1 MHKGGTEMPLQIDR
15 RLLPFIALAGLSLA
29 SAAIGA
35 ASKPVA
41 NAAATDGYDSPAP
54 LSAVAQLGKQLFFD
68 PTLSGGGQ
76 MSCATCH
83 DPGNHYAPAND
94 RAVQLGGPH
103 LDQPGIRAVPSL
115 AYKMSTPSFSVGAES
130 AADEAAEAAPMT
142 EASGVALA
150 NAPAAIAGP
159 LTAQAV
165 VKADSTAPDLVPQG
179 GMFWDGRVD
188 SLEEQALQPMISPF
202 EMANVDAATVYAK
215 LKKGYGKD
223 ISALFG
229 KNILDDQDMTIAEIG
244 FALARYQIEEPSFHP
259 YTSKYDYYLRGKA
272 VLTDAE
278 ARGLKLFDDPNKG
291 NCASCHLD
299 KMTGDG
305 QMPNFTDF
313 EFEALGAPRN
323 PAIPA
328 NADPNYDD
336 TGICGPLRNDTYSA
350 QPQNCGLFKT
360 PTLRNV
366 AARHVFFH
374 NGVYRSLEDVTRF
387 YVKRDTNP
395 EEIYPKDAGGKV
407 MKYNDL
413 PEQYRANIDV
423 IDAPMNRKLGDAPAL
438 NDVEIADV
446 VAFLK
451 TLTDGYDP
459 AKESVKAAN

>member
-1 MHKGGTEMPLQIDR
+1 MPSINR
-15 RLLPFIALAGLSLA
+15 RLLPLLALAGLSLA
-29 SAAIGA
+29 GA
-35 ASKPVA
+35 AVGMASEP
-41 NAAATDGYDSPAP
+41 AARASATDDYDDQAP
-54 LSAVAQLGKQLFFD
+54 LSAVAQLGKKLFFD
-68 PTLSGGGQ
+68 PSLSGGGQ

-83 DPGNHYAPAND
+83 DPANHYAPANGL
-94 RAVQLGGPH
+94 AVQLGGLQ

-115 AYKMSTPSFSVGAES
+115 AYKISTPSFSIGEES
-130 AADEAAEAAPMT
+130 ATDEAAEASPMT

-150 NAPAAIAGP
+150 NAPAVTSL

-165 VKADSTAPDLVPQG
+165 VKADAAAANLVPQG

-202 EMANVDAATVYAK
+202 EMANADAATVYTK

-229 KNILDDQDMTIAEIG
+229 DNILNDQNMTISEIG
-244 FALARYQIEEPSFHP
+244 FALARYQIEDRSFHP

-278 ARGLKLFDDPNKG
+278 ARGLKLFDDASKG

-305 QMPNFTDF
+305 QMPNLTDF

-323 PAIPA
+323 PTIPA
-328 NADPNYDD
+328 NTDARYYD

-350 QPQNCGLFKT
+350 QQQNCGLFKT

-374 NGVYRSLEDVTRF
+374 NGVYRTLEDVTRF

-395 EEIYPKDAGGKV
+395 EEIYPKDASGKV
-407 MKYNDL
+407 LKYDDL
-413 PEQYRANIDV
+413 PARYQANIDV

-438 NDVEIADV
+438 NDAEIADV

-459 AKESVKAAN
+459 AKDGIKAAN

>member
-1 MHKGGTEMPLQIDR
+1 MSLTYR
-15 RLLPFIALAGLSLA
+15 RLLPLLALAGLSLA
-29 SAAIGA
+29 GA
-35 ASKPVA
+35 AVGMASESAINVT
-41 NAAATDGYDSPAP
+41 ATDGYDDQAP
-54 LSAVAQLGKQLFFD
+54 LSAVAQLGKKLFFD
-68 PTLSGGGQ
+68 PSLSGGGQ

-83 DPGNHYAPAND
+83 DPANHYAPANGL
-94 RAVQLGGPH
+94 AVQLGGPH

-115 AYKMSTPSFSVGAES
+115 AYKISTPSFSIGEES
-130 AADEAAEAAPMT
+130 AADEAAEASPMT

-150 NAPAAIAGP
+150 NAPAAVTGP
-159 LTAQAV
+159 LTAEAV
-165 VKADSTAPDLVPQG
+165 VKADAAAAANLVPQG

-202 EMANVDAATVYAK
+202 EMANADAATVYAK
-215 LKKGYGKD
+215 LKEGYGKE

-229 KNILDDQDMTIAEIG
+229 DNILNDQDMTISEIG
-244 FALARYQIEEPSFHP
+244 FALARYQIEENSFHP

-278 ARGLKLFDDPNKG
+278 ALGLKLFDDANKG

-313 EFEALGAPRN
+313 EFEALGVPRN

-328 NADPNYDD
+328 NADVHYYD

-350 QPQNCGLFKT
+350 QQHNCGLFKT

-366 AARHVFFH
+366 ATRHVFFH
-374 NGVYRSLEDVTRF
+374 NGVYRTLEDVTRF
-387 YVKRDTNP
+387 YIKRDTNP
-395 EEIYPKDAGGKV
+395 EEIYPRDASGKV
-407 MKYNDL
+407 LKYDDL
-413 PEQYRANIDV
+413 PAQYQPNIDV

-438 NDVEIADV
+438 TNAEIADV

-459 AKESVKAAN
+459 AKDSVKAAK

>member
-1 MHKGGTEMPLQIDR
+1 MPLQINH
-15 RLLPFIALAGLSLA
+15 RLLPLLALAGLSLA
-29 SAAIGA
+29 GA
-35 ASKPVA
+35 AVGVA
-41 NAAATDGYDSPAP
+41 SEPTANGYDEQAP
-54 LSAVAQLGKQLFFD
+54 LSAVAQLGKKLFFD
-68 PTLSGGGQ
+68 PSLSGNGQ
-76 MSCATCH
+76 MSCASCH
-83 DPGNHYAPAND
+83 DPANHYAPANGL
-94 RAVQLGGPH
+94 AVQLGGLH

-115 AYKMSTPSFSVGAES
+115 AYKTSTPSFSIGEES
-130 AADEAAEAAPMT
+130 AADEAAEASPMT

-150 NAPAAIAGP
+150 NAPASVAGP

-165 VKADSTAPDLVPQG
+165 KADAAAANLVPRG
-179 GMFWDGRVD
+179 GMFWDGRID

-202 EMANVDAATVYAK
+202 EMANADVATVYAK

-229 KNILDDQDMTIAEIG
+229 DNVLNDRDMMISEIG

-272 VLTDAE
+272 VLTDTE
-278 ARGLKLFDDPNKG
+278 ARGLKLFDDANKG

-313 EFEALGAPRN
+313 EFEALGVPRN

-328 NADPNYDD
+328 NADAHYYD
-336 TGICGPLRNDTYSA
+336 TGICGPLRNDTYSV
-350 QPQNCGLFKT
+350 QQQNCGLFKT

-366 AARHVFFH
+366 ATRHVFFH
-374 NGVYRSLEDVTRF
+374 NGVYRTLEDVTRF

-395 EEIYPKDAGGKV
+395 EEIYPKDASGKV
-407 MKYNDL
+407 VKYDDL
-413 PEQYRANIDV
+413 PPQYRANIDI

-438 NDVEIADV
+438 SDAEIADV
-446 VAFLK
+446 VAFLR
-451 TLTDGYDP
+451 TLSDGYDP
-459 AKESVKAAN
+459 AKDSVKAAR

>member
-1 MHKGGTEMPLQIDR
+1 MPLTYR
-15 RLLPFIALAGLSLA
+15 RLLPLLALAGLSLTGAAVGMASEPATSA
-29 SAAIGA
+29 SA
-35 ASKPVA
+35 
-41 NAAATDGYDSPAP
+41 TDDYDDQAP
-54 LSAVAQLGKQLFFD
+54 LSAVAQLGKKLFFD
-68 PTLSGGGQ
+68 PSLSGGGQ

-83 DPGNHYAPAND
+83 DPANHYAPANGL
-94 RAVQLGGPH
+94 AVQLGGLH

-115 AYKMSTPSFSVGAES
+115 AYKMSTPSFSIGEES
-130 AADEAAEAAPMT
+130 AADEAAEASPMT

-150 NAPAAIAGP
+150 NAPAVTSP

-165 VKADSTAPDLVPQG
+165 VKADAAAANLVPQG

-202 EMANVDAATVYAK
+202 EMANADVATVYTK
-215 LKKGYGKD
+215 VTKGYGKD

-229 KNILDDQDMTIAEIG
+229 DNILNDQDMTISEIG
-244 FALARYQIEEPSFHP
+244 FALARYQIEDRSFHP

-278 ARGLKLFDDPNKG
+278 ARGLKLFDDANKG

-323 PAIPA
+323 PTIPA
-328 NADPNYDD
+328 NADAHYFD
-336 TGICGPLRNDTYSA
+336 TGICGPLRSDAYSA
-350 QPQNCGLFKT
+350 QQQNCGLFKT

-366 AARHVFFH
+366 ATRHVFFH
-374 NGVYRSLEDVTRF
+374 NGVYRTLEDVTRF

-395 EEIYPKDAGGKV
+395 EEIYPKDASGKV
-407 MKYNDL
+407 LKYDDL
-413 PEQYRANIDV
+413 PAQYRANIDV
-423 IDAPMNRKLGDAPAL
+423 SDAPMNRKPGDAPAL
-438 NDVEIADV
+438 NDAEIADI

-459 AKESVKAAN
+459 TKDNVKAAK

>member
-1 MHKGGTEMPLQIDR
+1 MPLTYR
-15 RLLPFIALAGLSLA
+15 RLLPILALAGLSLA
-29 SAAIGA
+29 GA
-35 ASKPVA
+35 AVGMASEPA
-41 NAAATDGYDSPAP
+41 MNATATDGYDDQAP
-54 LSAVAQLGKQLFFD
+54 LSAVAQLGKKLFFD
-68 PTLSGGGQ
+68 PSLSGSGQ

-83 DPGNHYAPAND
+83 DPANHYAPANGLV
-94 RAVQLGGPH
+94 VQLGGPH

-115 AYKMSTPSFSVGAES
+115 AYKMSTPSFSIGEES
-130 AADEAAEAAPMT
+130 AADEAAEASPMT

-150 NAPAAIAGP
+150 DTPAAVTGP

-165 VKADSTAPDLVPQG
+165 VKADAAAAANLVPQG

-202 EMANVDAATVYAK
+202 EMANADAATVYAK
-215 LKKGYGKD
+215 LKKDYGKE

-229 KNILDDQDMTIAEIG
+229 DNILSDQDMTISEIG
-244 FALARYQIEEPSFHP
+244 FALARYQIEENSFHP

-272 VLTDAE
+272 ILADAE
-278 ARGLKLFDDPNKG
+278 ARGLKLFDDADKG

-299 KMTGDG
+299 KMTADG

-328 NADPNYDD
+328 NADAHYYD
-336 TGICGPLRNDTYSA
+336 TGICGPLRNDTYSV

-366 AARHVFFH
+366 ATRHVFFH
-374 NGVYRSLEDVTRF
+374 NGVYHTLEDVTRF

-395 EEIYPKDAGGKV
+395 DEIYPKDASGKV
-407 MKYNDL
+407 LKYDDL
-413 PEQYRANIDV
+413 PAQYQANIDV
-423 IDAPMNRKLGDAPAL
+423 IDAPMNRKPGDAPAL
-438 NDVEIADV
+438 NEAEIADV

-459 AKESVKAAN
+459 TKDSVKAAK

>member
-1 MHKGGTEMPLQIDR
+1 MPLQFNR
-15 RLLPFIALAGLSLA
+15 RLLPLLALASLSLA
-29 SAAIGA
+29 GA
-35 ASKPVA
+35 AVGMASEPAA
-41 NAAATDGYDSPAP
+41 NSAATDGYDDPAP
-54 LSAVAQLGKQLFFD
+54 LSTVAQLGKRLFFD
-68 PTLSGGGQ
+68 PSLSGDGQ

-83 DPGNHYAPAND
+83 DPANHYAPANGL
-94 RAVQLGGPH
+94 AVQLGGAH

-115 AYKMSTPSFSVGAES
+115 AYKMSTPSFSIGEES
-130 AADEAAEAAPMT
+130 PADEAAEASPMT

-150 NAPAAIAGP
+150 NAPASVAGP

-165 VKADSTAPDLVPQG
+165 VKADAAAANLVPQG

-202 EMANVDAATVYAK
+202 EMANPDATTVYAK

-229 KNILDDQDMTIAEIG
+229 DNVLNDQDMTISEIG
-244 FALARYQIEEPSFHP
+244 FALARYQIEELSFHP
-259 YTSKYDYYLRGKA
+259 YTSKYDDYLRGKA

-328 NADPNYDD
+328 NADARYYD

-350 QPQNCGLFKT
+350 QQQNCGLFKT

-366 AARHVFFH
+366 ATRHVFFH
-374 NGVYRSLEDVTRF
+374 NGVYRTLEDVTRF

-395 EEIYPKDAGGKV
+395 EEIYPKDASGKV
-407 MKYNDL
+407 LKYDDL
-413 PEQYRANIDV
+413 PPRYQANIDV
-423 IDAPMNRKLGDAPAL
+423 IDAPMNRKPGDAPAL
-438 NDVEIADV
+438 NEAEIADV

-459 AKESVKAAN
+459 AKDSVKAAK

>member
-1 MHKGGTEMPLQIDR
+1 MSLKANH
-15 RLLPFIALAGLSLA
+15 RLLPIIALAGLSLA
-29 SAAIGA
+29 GA
-35 ASKPVA
+35 TFGMASEPANKVA
-41 NAAATDGYDSPAP
+41 GDDYAGTVS
-54 LSAVAQLGKQLFFD
+54 LSAVAQLGKKLFYD
-68 PTLSGGGQ
+68 PSLSGNGQ

-83 DPGNHYAPAND
+83 DPANHYAPGNGL
-94 RAVQLGGPH
+94 AVQFGGPH
-103 LDQPGIRAVPSL
+103 LDQPGLRAVPSL

-142 EASGVALA
+142 EASGVSLA
-150 NAPAAIAGP
+150 NTPAVVAGP

-165 VKADSTAPDLVPQG
+165 VKADSNAPDLVPQG

-202 EMANVDAATVYAK
+202 EMANADAATVYAK
-215 LKKGYGKD
+215 LKKGYGKE
-223 ISALFG
+223 ISDLFG
-229 KNILDDQDMTIAEIG
+229 NNVLNDQDMAIAEVG

-259 YTSKYDYYLRGKA
+259 FSSKYDAFLRGKA
-272 VLTDAE
+272 TLSDAE
-278 ARGLKLFDDPNKG
+278 MRGLKLFDDPNKG

-305 QMPNFTDF
+305 QMPNLTDF

-328 NADPNYDD
+328 NADGKYYD

-366 AARHVFFH
+366 ATRQVFFH

-395 EEIYPKDAGGKV
+395 DEIYPKDANGKV
-407 MKYNDL
+407 EKYNDL
-413 PEQYRANIDV
+413 PAQYQANIDV
-423 IDAPMNRKLGDAPAL
+423 IDAPLNRKLGDTPAL
-438 NDVEIADV
+438 NDAEIADV

-459 AKESVKAAN
+459 AVDGTKAEK

>member
-1 MHKGGTEMPLQIDR
+1 MSLKTRHHFLPL
-15 RLLPFIALAGLSLA
+15 IAVAGVSL
-29 SAAIGA
+29 
-35 ASKPVA
+35 
-41 NAAATDGYDSPAP
+41 AAATIGMANEPTADVYDTGS
-54 LSAVAQLGKQLFFD
+54 LSAVAQLGKKLFYD
-68 PTLSGGGQ
+68 PSLSGNGQ

-83 DPGNHYAPAND
+83 DPNNHYAPVSD
-94 RAVQLGGPH
+94 RAVLLGGPH

-115 AYKMSTPSFSVGAES
+115 AYKMATPSFSVGAES

-142 EASGVALA
+142 EASGISLA
-150 NAPAAIAGP
+150 NAPATVAGP

-165 VKADSTAPDLVPQG
+165 VKADSNAPDLVPQG
-179 GMFWDGRVD
+179 GMFWDGRAD
-188 SLEEQALQPMISPF
+188 SLQEQALQPMISPF
-202 EMANVDAATVYAK
+202 EMANTDATAVYAK
-215 LKKGYGKD
+215 LKAGYGKD
-223 ISALFG
+223 IAALFG
-229 KNILDDQDMTIAEIG
+229 QNVLNDQDMAIAEAG

-259 YTSKYDYYLRGKA
+259 YSSKYDFYLRGKA
-272 VLTDAE
+272 TLSDAE
-278 ARGLKLFDDPNKG
+278 MRGLKLFDDPNKG

-305 QMPNFTDF
+305 RMPEFTDF

-328 NADPNYDD
+328 NADPHYYD

-366 AARHVFFH
+366 ATRHVFFH

-395 EEIYPKDAGGKV
+395 ETIYPKGADGQV
-407 MKYNDL
+407 QKYNDL
-413 PEQYRANIDV
+413 PAQYQANIDV
-423 IDAPMNRKLGDAPAL
+423 IDAPLNRKPGQQPAL
-438 NDVEIADV
+438 DDAQIADV
-446 VAFLK
+446 VTFLK

-459 AKESVKAAN
+459 AKEREKAAK

>member
-1 MHKGGTEMPLQIDR
+1 MPLIVS
-15 RLLPFIALAGLSLA
+15 RLLPFIALAGVSLA
-29 SAAIGA
+29 SAAVGM
-35 ASKPVA
+35 A
-41 NAAATDGYDSPAP
+41 NEPAVKTSTVDGYDDQPP
-54 LSAVAQLGKQLFFD
+54 LSAVAQLGKKLFFD
-68 PTLSGGGQ
+68 PSLSGGGQ

-83 DPGNHYAPAND
+83 DPGNHYAPANGLT
-94 RAVQLGGPH
+94 VQLGGPH
-103 LDQPGIRAVPSL
+103 LDRPGIRAVPSL
-115 AYKMSTPSFSVGAES
+115 AYKMSTPSFSIGEES
-130 AADEAAEAAPMT
+130 PSDEAAEASPMT

-150 NAPAAIAGP
+150 NAPAAVSGS

-165 VKADSTAPDLVPQG
+165 VKADAAAANLVPQG

-202 EMANVDAATVYAK
+202 EMANVDTATVYAK
-215 LKKGYGKD
+215 LKKGYGED

-229 KNILDDQDMTIAEIG
+229 NNILNDQDMTIAEIG
-244 FALARYQIEEPSFHP
+244 FALARYQVEEPSFHP

-299 KMTGDG
+299 RMTGDG

-328 NADPNYDD
+328 NADPHYYD

-360 PTLRNV
+360 PTLRN
-366 AARHVFFH
+366 AATRQVFFH
-374 NGVYRSLEDVTRF
+374 NGVYRTLEDVTRF

-395 EEIYPKDAGGKV
+395 DEIYLKDSNGKV

-413 PEQYRANIDV
+413 PAQYQANIDI

-438 NDVEIADV
+438 NDAEIAGV
-446 VAFLK
+446 TAFLK

-459 AKESVKAAN
+459 AKENVKAAQ

>member
-1 MHKGGTEMPLQIDR
+1 MPLTYR
-15 RLLPFIALAGLSLA
+15 RLLPLIALAGLSLA
-29 SAAIGA
+29 GA
-35 ASKPVA
+35 AAGMA
-41 NAAATDGYDSPAP
+41 NEPAASASATDGYDDQAP
-54 LSAVAQLGKQLFFD
+54 LSAVAQLGKKLFFD
-68 PTLSGGGQ
+68 PSLSGGGQ

-83 DPGNHYAPAND
+83 DPANHYAPAND

-115 AYKMSTPSFSVGAES
+115 AYKMSTPSFSIGEES
-130 AADEAAEAAPMT
+130 AADEAAEASPMT

-150 NAPAAIAGP
+150 NAPAAVAGP
-159 LTAQAV
+159 MTAQAV
-165 VKADSTAPDLVPQG
+165 VKADAAAAANLVPQG

-202 EMANVDAATVYAK
+202 EMANADAATVYAK
-215 LKKGYGKD
+215 LKESYGKE

-229 KNILDDQDMTIAEIG
+229 DNILSDQDMTISEIG
-244 FALARYQIEEPSFHP
+244 FALARYQIEDSSFHP

-278 ARGLKLFDDPNKG
+278 ARGLKLFDDANKG

-313 EFEALGAPRN
+313 EFEALAAPRN

-328 NADPNYDD
+328 NADAHYYD

-366 AARHVFFH
+366 AARHAFFH

-395 EEIYPKDAGGKV
+395 DEIYPKDASGKV
-407 MKYNDL
+407 LKYDDL
-413 PEQYRANIDV
+413 PAQYRANIDV
-423 IDAPMNRKLGDAPAL
+423 IDAPMNRKPGDAPAL
-438 NDVEIADV
+438 NDAEIADV

-459 AKESVKAAN
+459 TKDSVKAAK

>member
-1 MHKGGTEMPLQIDR
+1 MSLKINR
-15 RLLPFIALAGLSLA
+15 RLLPLLALAGVSLA
-29 SAAIGA
+29 GAAIGA
-35 ASKPVA
+35 ASESSA
-41 NAAATDGYDSPAP
+41 GSPATGSYSETAS
-54 LSAVAQLGKQLFFD
+54 LSAVAELGRKLFFD
-68 PTLSGGGQ
+68 PSLSGSGQ

-103 LDQPGIRAVPSL
+103 LDRPGIRTVPSL
-115 AYKMSTPSFSVGAES
+115 AYKMATPSFSVGAES

-150 NAPAAIAGP
+150 NAPVTVAGP

-165 VKADSTAPDLVPQG
+165 VKADSAAPDLVPQG

-202 EMANVDAATVYAK
+202 EMANADAATVYAK
-215 LKKGYGKD
+215 LRKGYGKD
-223 ISALFG
+223 IAALFG
-229 KNILDDQDMTIAEIG
+229 DNVLNDQDMTIAEIG
-244 FALARYQIEEPSFHP
+244 FALARYQIEEPAFHP

-272 VLTDAE
+272 VLTDPE
-278 ARGLKLFDDPNKG
+278 ARGLKLFDDPGKG

-323 PAIPA
+323 PTIPA
-328 NADPNYDD
+328 NADPRYYD
-336 TGICGPLRNDTYSA
+336 TGICGPLRSDTYSA

-366 AARHVFFH
+366 ATRHVFFH
-374 NGVYRSLEDVTRF
+374 NGVYRTLEDVTRF

-395 EEIYPKDAGGKV
+395 DEIYPKDAGGKV
-407 MKYNDL
+407 QKFDDL
-413 PEQYRANIDV
+413 PAQYQANVDV

-438 NDVEIADV
+438 NEAEIGDV

-459 AKESVKAAN
+459 AKDSVKAAK

>member
-1 MHKGGTEMPLQIDR
+1 MSLKKQHF
-15 RLLPFIALAGLSLA
+15 LPPIALAGISLA
-29 SAAIGA
+29 GATIGLA
-35 ASKPVA
+35 NEPAA
-41 NAAATDGYDSPAP
+41 NAVAANTYDNTAS
-54 LSAVAQLGKQLFFD
+54 LSAVAQLGKKLFFD
-68 PTLSGGGQ
+68 PSLSGGGQ

-83 DPGNHYAPAND
+83 DPANHYAPAND

-150 NAPAAIAGP
+150 NAPTPVAGP

-165 VKADSTAPDLVPQG
+165 VKADSNAPDLVPQG

-202 EMANVDAATVYAK
+202 EMANADAAGVYVK
-215 LKKGYGKD
+215 LKQNYCKD
-223 ISALFG
+223 IGTLFG
-229 KNILDDQDMTIAEIG
+229 NNVLDDQDMTIAEAG
-244 FALARYQIEEPSFHP
+244 FAIARYQIEEPSFHP
-259 YTSKYDYYLRGKA
+259 YSSKYDYYLRGKA
-272 VLTDAE
+272 LLSDAE
-278 ARGLKLFDDPNKG
+278 MRGLKLFDDPNKG

-299 KMTGDG
+299 KVTGDG

-323 PAIPA
+323 PDIPA
-328 NADPNYDD
+328 NADPHYYD

-395 EEIYPKDAGGKV
+395 AEIYPKDASGKV
-407 MKYNDL
+407 LKYTDL
-413 PEQYRANIDV
+413 PAQYQANIDI

-438 NDVEIADV
+438 NDTEIADV

-459 AKESVKAAN
+459 AKDSVKAAK

>member
-1 MHKGGTEMPLQIDR
+1 MPLTYR
-15 RLLPFIALAGLSLA
+15 RLLPLLALAGLSLA
-29 SAAIGA
+29 GA
-35 ASKPVA
+35 AVGMA
-41 NAAATDGYDSPAP
+41 NEPAASASATDGYDDRAP
-54 LSAVAQLGKQLFFD
+54 LSAVAQLGKKLFFD
-68 PTLSGGGQ
+68 PSLSGSGQ

-83 DPGNHYAPAND
+83 DPANHYAPANGL
-94 RAVQLGGPH
+94 AVQLGGPH
-103 LDQPGIRAVPSL
+103 LDRPGIRAVPSL
-115 AYKMSTPSFSVGAES
+115 AYKMSTPSFSIGEES
-130 AADEAAEAAPMT
+130 AADEAAEASPMI

-150 NAPAAIAGP
+150 NAPAAVTGP

-165 VKADSTAPDLVPQG
+165 VKAEAAAAVNLVPQG

-202 EMANVDAATVYAK
+202 EMANADATAVYAK
-215 LKKGYGKD
+215 LKKGYGKE

-229 KNILDDQDMTIAEIG
+229 DNVANDQDMMISEIG
-244 FALARYQIEEPSFHP
+244 FALARYQIEDRSFHP

-278 ARGLKLFDDPNKG
+278 ARGLKLFDDANKG

-328 NADPNYDD
+328 NADAHYYD

-350 QPQNCGLFKT
+350 QQQNCGLFKT

-366 AARHVFFH
+366 ATRHVFFH
-374 NGVYRSLEDVTRF
+374 NGVYRTLEAVTRF

-395 EEIYPKDAGGKV
+395 AEIYPKDASGKV
-407 MKYNDL
+407 LKYDDL
-413 PEQYRANIDV
+413 PAQYQANIDV
-423 IDAPMNRKLGDAPAL
+423 IDAPMNRKPGDAPAL
-438 NDVEIADV
+438 NDAEIADI

-459 AKESVKAAN
+459 VRDSVKADK

>member
-1 MHKGGTEMPLQIDR
+1 
-15 RLLPFIALAGLSLA
+15 
-29 SAAIGA
+29 
-35 ASKPVA
+35 
-41 NAAATDGYDSPAP
+41 
-54 LSAVAQLGKQLFFD
+54 
-68 PTLSGGGQ
+68 

-83 DPGNHYAPAND
+83 DPANHYAPAND
-94 RAVQLGGPH
+94 HTIQLGGLH

-115 AYKMSTPSFSVGAES
+115 AYKMSTPSFSIGDES
-130 AADEAAEAAPMT
+130 TADEAAEASPMT
-142 EASGVALA
+142 EASGAALA
-150 NAPAAIAGP
+150 NASAAVVGP
-159 LTAQAV
+159 LTAQAI
-165 VKADSTAPDLVPQG
+165 VKADAPAANLVPKG

-202 EMANVDAATVYAK
+202 EMANADTATVYAK

-229 KNILDDQDMTIAEIG
+229 DNILNDQDMMISEIG
-244 FALARYQIEEPSFHP
+244 FALARYQVEERSFHP

-278 ARGLKLFDDPNKG
+278 ARGLKLFDDANKG

-305 QMPNFTDF
+305 QMPNLTDF

-328 NADPNYDD
+328 NADARYYD
-336 TGICGPLRNDTYSA
+336 TGICGPLRSDIYSA

-366 AARHVFFH
+366 GARHVFFH
-374 NGVYRSLEDVTRF
+374 NGVYRTLEDVTRF

-395 EEIYPKDAGGKV
+395 EEIYPKDASGKV
-407 MKYNDL
+407 LKYDDL
-413 PEQYRANIDV
+413 PAQYQINIDV
-423 IDAPMNRKLGDAPAL
+423 IDAPMNRKLGDTPAL
-438 NDVEIADV
+438 NDAEIADV

-459 AKESVKAAN
+459 AKDGIKAAK

>member
-1 MHKGGTEMPLQIDR
+1 MPLQINH
-15 RLLPFIALAGLSLA
+15 RLLPLLALAGLSLA
-29 SAAIGA
+29 GA
-35 ASKPVA
+35 AVGVA
-41 NAAATDGYDSPAP
+41 SEPTANSYDEQAP
-54 LSAVAQLGKQLFFD
+54 LSAVAQLGKKLFFD
-68 PTLSGGGQ
+68 PSLSGNGQ
-76 MSCATCH
+76 MSCASCH
-83 DPGNHYAPAND
+83 DPANHYAPANGL
-94 RAVQLGGPH
+94 AVQLGGLH

-115 AYKMSTPSFSVGAES
+115 AYKTSTPSFSIGEES
-130 AADEAAEAAPMT
+130 AADEAAEASPMT

-150 NAPAAIAGP
+150 NAPASVAGP

-165 VKADSTAPDLVPQG
+165 KADAAAANLVPRG
-179 GMFWDGRVD
+179 GMFWDGRID

-202 EMANVDAATVYAK
+202 EMANADVATVYAK

-229 KNILDDQDMTIAEIG
+229 NNILNDQNMMISEIG

-272 VLTDAE
+272 VLTDME
-278 ARGLKLFDDPNKG
+278 ARGLKLFDDANKG

-328 NADPNYDD
+328 NADAHYYD

-350 QPQNCGLFKT
+350 QQQNCGLFKT

-366 AARHVFFH
+366 ATRHVFFH
-374 NGVYRSLEDVTRF
+374 NGVYRTLEDVTRF
-387 YVKRDTNP
+387 YVKRDINP
-395 EEIYPKDAGGKV
+395 EEIYPKDASGKV
-407 MKYNDL
+407 VKYDDL
-413 PEQYRANIDV
+413 PPQYRANIDI

-438 NDVEIADV
+438 SDAEIADV
-446 VAFLK
+446 VAFLR
-451 TLTDGYDP
+451 TLSDGYDP
-459 AKESVKAAN
+459 AKDSVKAAR

>member
-1 MHKGGTEMPLQIDR
+1 MSLNMKHSFLPL
-15 RLLPFIALAGLSLA
+15 IALANISLA
-29 SAAIGA
+29 GATIGL
-35 ASKPVA
+35 ASEPAA
-41 NAAATDGYDSPAP
+41 NAVAANTYDDTAS
-54 LSAVAQLGKQLFFD
+54 LSAVAQLGRKLFYD
-68 PTLSGGGQ
+68 PSLSGGGQ

-83 DPGNHYAPAND
+83 DPSNHYAPAND

-103 LDQPGIRAVPSL
+103 FDKPGIRAVPSL

-150 NAPAAIAGP
+150 NTPATVAGP

-165 VKADSTAPDLVPQG
+165 VKANSNAPDLVPQG

-202 EMANVDAATVYAK
+202 EMANADAAAVYAK
-215 LKKGYGKD
+215 LKQGYGKD
-223 ISALFG
+223 IGALFG
-229 KNILDDQDMTIAEIG
+229 NNVLNDQDMTIAEAG

-259 YTSKYDYYLRGKA
+259 YSSKYDYYLRGKA
-272 VLTDAE
+272 MLSDAE
-278 ARGLKLFDDPNKG
+278 MRGLKLFDDPNKG

-323 PAIPA
+323 PDIPA
-328 NADPNYDD
+328 NADAHYYD

-366 AARHVFFH
+366 ASRYVFFH

-395 EEIYPKDAGGKV
+395 DEIYPRDASGKAQ
-407 MKYNDL
+407 KYNDL
-413 PEQYRANIDV
+413 PTQYQANIDV
-423 IDAPMNRKLGDAPAL
+423 IDAPMNLKLGDAPAL
-438 NDVEIADV
+438 NDTEIADV

-459 AKESVKAAN
+459 AKDGVKAAK

>member
-1 MHKGGTEMPLQIDR
+1 MSLNTKHRFLPL
-15 RLLPFIALAGLSLA
+15 IALAGLSLA
-29 SAAIGA
+29 GATIGL
-35 ASKPVA
+35 ASEPTAK
-41 NAAATDGYDSPAP
+41 AAADTYDDTAP
-54 LSAVAQLGKQLFFD
+54 LSAVAQLGQKLFHD
-68 PTLSGGGQ
+68 PSLSGGGQ

-83 DPGNHYAPAND
+83 DPNNHYAPAND

-150 NAPAAIAGP
+150 SAATTVTGP

-165 VKADSTAPDLVPQG
+165 VKAGSNAPDLVPQG

-202 EMANVDAATVYAK
+202 EMANADAAAVYAK
-215 LKKGYGKD
+215 LRQGYGKD
-223 ISALFG
+223 IGALFG
-229 KNILDDQDMTIAEIG
+229 NNVLNDQDMTIAEAG

-259 YTSKYDYYLRGKA
+259 YSSKYDYYLRGKA
-272 VLTDAE
+272 MLSDAE
-278 ARGLKLFDDPNKG
+278 MRGLKLFDDPNKG

-299 KMTGDG
+299 KMTDDG
-305 QMPNFTDF
+305 RMPNFTDF

-323 PAIPA
+323 PDIPA
-328 NADPNYDD
+328 NADPHYYD
-336 TGICGPLRNDTYSA
+336 TGICGPLRHDAYSA

-366 AARHVFFH
+366 ATRRVFFH
-374 NGVYRSLEDVTRF
+374 NGVYHSLEDVTRF

-395 EEIYPKDAGGKV
+395 AEIYPKDTNGKV
-407 MKYNDL
+407 LKYNDM
-413 PEQYRANIDV
+413 PEQYQANIDV

-438 NDVEIADV
+438 NDTEIADV

-459 AKESVKAAN
+459 AKDGAKAAN

>member
-1 MHKGGTEMPLQIDR
+1 MSLKINR
-15 RLLPFIALAGLSLA
+15 RLLPLLALAGVSLA
-29 SAAIGA
+29 GAAIGA
-35 ASKPVA
+35 ASESS
-41 NAAATDGYDSPAP
+41 TGSPATGGYSETVS
-54 LSAVAQLGKQLFFD
+54 LSAVAELGRKLFFD
-68 PTLSGGGQ
+68 PSLSGSGQ

-83 DPGNHYAPAND
+83 DPGNHYAPASD

-103 LDQPGIRAVPSL
+103 LDRPGIRTVPSL
-115 AYKMSTPSFSVGAES
+115 AYKMATPSFSVGAES

-150 NAPAAIAGP
+150 NAPATVAGP

-165 VKADSTAPDLVPQG
+165 VKADSAAPDLVPQG

-202 EMANVDAATVYAK
+202 EMANADAATVYAK
-215 LKKGYGKD
+215 LRKGYGKD
-223 ISALFG
+223 IAALFG
-229 KNILDDQDMTIAEIG
+229 DNVLNDQDMTIAEIG
-244 FALARYQIEEPSFHP
+244 FALARYQIEESTFHP

-278 ARGLKLFDDPNKG
+278 ARGLKLFDDPGKG

-323 PAIPA
+323 PTIPA
-328 NADPNYDD
+328 NADPRYYD
-336 TGICGPLRNDTYSA
+336 TGICGPLRSDTYSA

-366 AARHVFFH
+366 ATRHVFFH
-374 NGVYRSLEDVTRF
+374 NGVYRTLEDVTRF

-395 EEIYPKDAGGKV
+395 DEIYPKDAGGKV
-407 MKYNDL
+407 QKFDDL
-413 PEQYRANIDV
+413 PAQYQANVDV

-438 NDVEIADV
+438 NEAEIGDV

-459 AKESVKAAN
+459 AKDSVKAAK

>member
-1 MHKGGTEMPLQIDR
+1 MPLQFNR
-15 RLLPFIALAGLSLA
+15 RLLPLLALAGLSLA
-29 SAAIGA
+29 GA
-35 ASKPVA
+35 AVGMASEPAA
-41 NAAATDGYDSPAP
+41 NPSTSDGYDDQAP
-54 LSAVAQLGKQLFFD
+54 LSAVAQLGKRLFFD
-68 PTLSGGGQ
+68 PSLSGGGQ
-76 MSCATCH
+76 MACATCH
-83 DPGNHYAPAND
+83 DPANHYAPANGL
-94 RAVQLGGPH
+94 AVQLGGPH

-115 AYKMSTPSFSVGAES
+115 AYKMSTPSFSIGEES
-130 AADEAAEAAPMT
+130 AADEAAEASPMT

-150 NAPAAIAGP
+150 NAPAAVTGP

-165 VKADSTAPDLVPQG
+165 IKADAAAAANLVPQG

-202 EMANVDAATVYAK
+202 EMANADAATVYDK

-229 KNILDDQDMTIAEIG
+229 DNILNDQDMTISEIG
-244 FALARYQIEEPSFHP
+244 FALARYQIEENSFHP

-278 ARGLKLFDDPNKG
+278 ARGLKLFDDANKG

-299 KMTGDG
+299 KMIGDG

-328 NADPNYDD
+328 NADAHYYD
-336 TGICGPLRNDTYSA
+336 TGICGPLRSDTYSA

-360 PTLRNV
+360 PTLRN
-366 AARHVFFH
+366 AATRHVFFH
-374 NGVYRSLEDVTRF
+374 NGVYRTLEDVTRF

-407 MKYNDL
+407 LKYDDL
-413 PEQYRANIDV
+413 PAQYQANIDV
-423 IDAPMNRKLGDAPAL
+423 IDVPMNRKLGDAPAL
-438 NDVEIADV
+438 NDAEIADV

-459 AKESVKAAN
+459 AKDSVKAAK

>member
-1 MHKGGTEMPLQIDR
+1 MPLINR
-15 RLLPFIALAGLSLA
+15 RLLSLLALAGLSLA
-29 SAAIGA
+29 GA
-35 ASKPVA
+35 AVGMA
-41 NAAATDGYDSPAP
+41 NEPAASASATDGYDDQAP
-54 LSAVAQLGKQLFFD
+54 LSAVAQLGKKLFFD
-68 PTLSGGGQ
+68 PSLSGSGQ

-83 DPGNHYAPAND
+83 DPANHYAPANGL
-94 RAVQLGGPH
+94 AVQLGGPH

-115 AYKMSTPSFSVGAES
+115 AYKMSTPSFSIGEES
-130 AADEAAEAAPMT
+130 AADEAAEASPMI

-150 NAPAAIAGP
+150 NAPAAVTGP

-165 VKADSTAPDLVPQG
+165 VKADAAAANLVPQG

-188 SLEEQALQPMISPF
+188 SLEEQALQPMISPY
-202 EMANVDAATVYAK
+202 EMANADAATVYAK
-215 LKKGYGKD
+215 LKESYGKE

-229 KNILDDQDMTIAEIG
+229 DNILNDQDMTISEIG
-244 FALARYQIEEPSFHP
+244 FALARYQIEENSFHP

-278 ARGLKLFDDPNKG
+278 ARGLKLFDDANKG

-299 KMTGDG
+299 KVTGDG

-328 NADPNYDD
+328 NADAHYYDN
-336 TGICGPLRNDTYSA
+336 GICGPLRNDTYSA
-350 QPQNCGLFKT
+350 QQQNCGLFKT

-366 AARHVFFH
+366 ATRHVFFH
-374 NGVYRSLEDVTRF
+374 NGVYRTLEDVTRF

-395 EEIYPKDAGGKV
+395 EEIYPKDASGKV
-407 MKYNDL
+407 LKYDDL
-413 PEQYRANIDV
+413 PAQYQANIDV
-423 IDAPMNRKLGDAPAL
+423 IDAPMNRKPGDTPAL
-438 NDVEIADV
+438 SDTEIADI

-459 AKESVKAAN
+459 AKDGIKAAK

>member
-1 MHKGGTEMPLQIDR
+1 MPLQINN

-29 SAAIGA
+29 GA
-35 ASKPVA
+35 AVGMASEPTA
-41 NAAATDGYDSPAP
+41 NGYDEQAA
-54 LSAVAQLGKQLFFD
+54 LSAVAQLGKKLFFD
-68 PTLSGGGQ
+68 PSLSGNGQ
-76 MSCATCH
+76 MSCASCH
-83 DPGNHYAPAND
+83 DPANHYAPANGL
-94 RAVQLGGPH
+94 AVQLGGLH

-115 AYKMSTPSFSVGAES
+115 AYKVSTPSFSIGEES
-130 AADEAAEAAPMT
+130 AADEAAEASPMT

-150 NAPAAIAGP
+150 NAPASVAGP

-165 VKADSTAPDLVPQG
+165 VKADAAAANLVPRG

-202 EMANVDAATVYAK
+202 EMANADVATVYAK

-229 KNILDDQDMTIAEIG
+229 DNILNDQNMMISEIG
-244 FALARYQIEEPSFHP
+244 FALARYQVEEPSFHP

-278 ARGLKLFDDPNKG
+278 ARGLKLFDDANKG

-328 NADPNYDD
+328 NADAHYYD
-336 TGICGPLRNDTYSA
+336 TGICGPLRNDTYSV
-350 QPQNCGLFKT
+350 QQQNCGLFKT

-366 AARHVFFH
+366 ATRHVFFH
-374 NGVYRSLEDVTRF
+374 NGVYRTLEEVTRF

-395 EEIYPKDAGGKV
+395 EEIYPKDASGKV
-407 MKYNDL
+407 VKYDDL
-413 PEQYRANIDV
+413 PQQYRANIDI

-438 NDVEIADV
+438 NDAEIADI
-446 VAFLK
+446 VAFLR
-451 TLTDGYDP
+451 TLSDGYDP
-459 AKESVKAAN
+459 AKDNVKAAR

>member
-1 MHKGGTEMPLQIDR
+1 MPSIKS
-15 RLLPFIALAGLSLA
+15 RLLPILALAGLSLA
-29 SAAIGA
+29 GAAIGM
-35 ASKPVA
+35 ASEPA
-41 NAAATDGYDSPAP
+41 INATATDGYDDQAP
-54 LSAVAQLGKQLFFD
+54 LSAVAQLGKKLFFD
-68 PTLSGGGQ
+68 PSLSGSGQ

-83 DPGNHYAPAND
+83 NPANHYAPAND
-94 RAVQLGGPH
+94 RAVQLGGAH

-115 AYKMSTPSFSVGAES
+115 AYKMSTPSFSIGEES
-130 AADEAAEAAPMT
+130 AADEAAEASPMT

-150 NAPAAIAGP
+150 NAPAAVAGP
-159 LTAQAV
+159 MTAQAV
-165 VKADSTAPDLVPQG
+165 VKADAAAAANLVPQG

-202 EMANVDAATVYAK
+202 EMANADAATVYAK
-215 LKKGYGKD
+215 LKESYGKE

-229 KNILDDQDMTIAEIG
+229 DNILSDQDMTISEIG
-244 FALARYQIEEPSFHP
+244 FALARYQIEENSFHP

-278 ARGLKLFDDPNKG
+278 ARGLKLFDDANKG

-328 NADPNYDD
+328 NADAHYYD

-374 NGVYRSLEDVTRF
+374 NGVYHTLEDVTRF

-395 EEIYPKDAGGKV
+395 EEIYSKDASGKV
-407 MKYNDL
+407 LKYDDL
-413 PEQYRANIDV
+413 PAQYRANIDV
-423 IDAPMNRKLGDAPAL
+423 IDAPMNRKPGDAPAL
-438 NDVEIADV
+438 NDTEIADV
-446 VAFLK
+446 VSFLK

-459 AKESVKAAN
+459 AKDSVKAAK

>member
-1 MHKGGTEMPLQIDR
+1 MPSIKS
-15 RLLPFIALAGLSLA
+15 RLLPILALAGLSLA
-29 SAAIGA
+29 GAAIGM
-35 ASKPVA
+35 ASEPA
-41 NAAATDGYDSPAP
+41 INATATDGYDDQAP
-54 LSAVAQLGKQLFFD
+54 LSAVAQLGKKLFFD
-68 PTLSGGGQ
+68 PSLSGSGQ

-83 DPGNHYAPAND
+83 NPANHYAPAND
-94 RAVQLGGPH
+94 RAVQLGGAH

-115 AYKMSTPSFSVGAES
+115 AYKMSTPSFSIGEES
-130 AADEAAEAAPMT
+130 AADEAAEASPMT

-150 NAPAAIAGP
+150 NSPAAVTGP

-165 VKADSTAPDLVPQG
+165 VKADAAAAANLVPQG

-202 EMANVDAATVYAK
+202 EMANADAATVYAK
-215 LKKGYGKD
+215 LKKGYGKE

-229 KNILDDQDMTIAEIG
+229 DNILSDRDMTISEIG
-244 FALARYQIEEPSFHP
+244 FALARYQIEENSFHP

-278 ARGLKLFDDPNKG
+278 AQGLKLFDDANKG

-328 NADPNYDD
+328 NADAHYYD

-350 QPQNCGLFKT
+350 QQQNCGLFKT

-366 AARHVFFH
+366 ATRHVFFH

-395 EEIYPKDAGGKV
+395 DEIYPKDASGKV
-407 MKYNDL
+407 LKYDDL
-413 PEQYRANIDV
+413 PAQYRANIDV
-423 IDAPMNRKLGDAPAL
+423 IDAPMNRKPGDAPAL
-438 NDVEIADV
+438 NDTEIADI

-459 AKESVKAAN
+459 AKDSVKAAK